1 MDKIS
6 WGKIDWIYYGAMRK
20 IIQSGSLRLKYMA
33 EELEID
39 TLEGHYSFY
48 NWGMTYEQNVLI
60 S

>member
-1 MDKIS
+1 
-6 WGKIDWIYYGAMRK
+6 MRK